1 MAALLPYGDRAV
13 LVECDDDH
21 PGRLAER
28 LRSRE
33 MWQGSAPIDVVPGA
47 RTILL
52 TFAQPAES
60 TEIGGV
66 LDRAREGVRAEAART
81 SEVVEIEV
89 VYDGEDLPALAEE
102 TGRAVEEIIAS
113 HSAAAHVVDFCGF
126 APGFAYMSGL
136 PEWMHVA
143 RLATPRT
150 RVPAG
155 SVAIAAGWSAV
166 YPGDSPGGWRLIGR
180 TDAVMFDPDRAQP
193 ALLPPGTEV
202 RFVPR

>member
-1 MAALLPYGDRAV
+1 
-13 LVECDDDH
+13 
-21 PGRLAER
+21 
-28 LRSRE
+28 
-33 MWQGSAPIDVVPGA
+33 MWQGGAPIEVVPGA

-52 TFAQPAES
+52 TFDQSVES
-60 TEIGGV
+60 TAIRGV
-66 LDRAREGVRAEAART
+66 LDRTREGVRAEAART

-155 SVAIAAGWSAV
+155 SVAIAAGWSAI

-202 RFVPR
+202 RFVAR

>member
-1 MAALLPYGDRAV
+1 MGALLPYGDRAV
-13 LVECDDDH
+13 LFECDDEH

-28 LRSRE
+28 LRGRE
-33 MWQGSAPIDVVPGA
+33 MWQGDGPIEVVPGA

-52 TFAQPAES
+52 SFAQS
-60 TEIGGV
+60 GDSIDILGV
-66 LDRAREGVRAEAART
+66 LDRAREGVGAEAART
-81 SEVVEIEV
+81 PEVVEIQV
-89 VYDGEDLPALAEE
+89 VYDGDDLPALAEE
-102 TGRAVEEIIAS
+102 TGRPVEEIIAS

-166 YPGDSPGGWRLIGR
+166 YPGESPGGWRLIGR
-180 TDAVMFDPDRAQP
+180 TDAVMFDPDRAKP

>member
-1 MAALLPYGDRAV
+1 MAELLPYGDRAV
-13 LVECDDDH
+13 LVECDDEH

-52 TFAQPAES
+52 TFAQSVES
-60 TEIGGV
+60 TEIRGV
-66 LDRAREGVRAEAART
+66 LDRAREGVRAEVART